1 MLCYRFPVA
10 SLHRIGAMTI
20 YWPRGTR
27 ACRRD
32 CSGRKTA
39 YVTPG

>member
-1 MLCYRFPVA
+1 MFPVA

-20 YWPRGTR
+20 CWLLGMR

-32 CSGRKTA
+32 CDGRKTA